1 MGRKGGRGH
10 NGRAPVSK
18 GDGETK
24 YYIFPAVKN
33 PGSDRQME
41 MEKCGV
47 KAEGGYLGKET
58 YSGTERRE
66 RVAGQM

>member
-1 MGRKGGRGH
+1 
-10 NGRAPVSK
+10 
-18 GDGETK
+18 
-24 YYIFPAVKN
+24 
-33 PGSDRQME
+33 ME
-41 MEKCGV
+41 MEMCGV